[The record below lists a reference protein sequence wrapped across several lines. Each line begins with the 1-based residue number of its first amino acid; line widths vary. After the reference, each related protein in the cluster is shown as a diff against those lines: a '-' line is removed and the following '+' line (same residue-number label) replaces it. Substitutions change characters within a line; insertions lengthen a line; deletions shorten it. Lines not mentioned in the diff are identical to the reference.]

1 VVAVPCRRCKACRE
15 SERPSR
21 GERILVAFGFVVS
34 VLLVV
39 SLAAYSVVAN
49 L

>member
-21 GERILVAFGFVVS
+21 GERILVVFGFVVS
-34 VLLVV
+34 VLLV

>member
-1 VVAVPCRRCKACRE
+1 MVAVPCRRCKARRE
-15 SERPSR
+15 SERSSR
-21 GERILVAFGFVVS
+21 GERVLVAFRFVVS
-34 VLLVV
+34 VLLV